1 MGRAGL
7 ALAALVLAAGS
18 AQAASAGTFE
28 DRVLAKIN
36 QVRRDPRAYARE
48 LRREERS
55 KHYSYGYRF
64 TRAGYEQDSDATE
77 EAIAYLMR
85 TRPLAPLRRDFHVAA
100 AAAEHVRGQ
109 EWSGRVG
116 HGAPGSLGRRL
127 HGHGVWAGVSGE
139 SISYG
144 QRSPSQVVEQ
154 LVVDRGVPDRGH
166 RQDIFGR
173 AYQLAGV
180 ACGPHAEWGSM
191 CVIDFAGEVVR
202 R

>member
-7 ALAALVLAAGS
+7 ALAALFVVGAG

-36 QVRRDPRAYARE
+36 QVRRDPRGYALE
-48 LRREERS
+48 LRRQAARR
-55 KHYSYGYRF
+55 YDYGYRF
-64 TRAGYEQDSDATE
+64 SRAAYDEDSYAVQDAVAFLIRE
-77 EAIAYLMR
+77 
-85 TRPLAPLRRDFHVAA
+85 RPLPPLRRSSAIAA

-116 HGAPGSLGRRL
+116 HGGEGALGRRL
-127 HGHGVWAGVSGE
+127 HGHGVWAGISGE

-144 QRSPSQVVEQ
+144 QPSPADVVKQ

-166 RQDIFGR
+166 RMDVFGR
-173 AYQLAGV
+173 AYQVAGV
-180 ACGPHAEWGSM
+180 ACGRHPEWGSM
-191 CVIDFAGEVVR
+191 CVIDFAGALVR